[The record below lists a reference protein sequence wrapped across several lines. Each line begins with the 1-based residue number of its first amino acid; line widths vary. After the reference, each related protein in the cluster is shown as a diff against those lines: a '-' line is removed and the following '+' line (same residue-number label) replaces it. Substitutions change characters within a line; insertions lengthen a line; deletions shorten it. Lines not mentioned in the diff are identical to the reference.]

1 MKYRTEAV
9 GFALLVAWCSTA
21 GAALTVDFTVPLNI
35 SRLPEMVQWFKVEC
49 ELLDSGGAVVGN
61 ADTNVMVDTSTGK
74 PQQNEVTMRV
84 LQYPNG
90 NPPTNWKCTLYLSD
104 NSSFLSWKTPSTQPN
119 PAWRPAPGTPLVEEV
134 SGALPAPEVP
144 LRSAPR

>member
-1 MKYRTEAV
+1 MTYKAEATV
-9 GFALLVAWCSTA
+9 FALLVAWCSTA

-35 SRLPEMVQWFKVEC
+35 SRLPESVQSFKVEC
-49 ELLDSGGAVVGN
+49 ELLDAGREVVGN

-74 PQQNEVTMRV
+74 PQQNEVAMRV

-90 NPPTNWKCTLYLSD
+90 NPPTNWKCTLYLPD
-104 NSSFLSWKTPSTQPN
+104 NSSFLSWKTPSSQPN
-119 PAWRPAPGTPLVEEV
+119 PDWRPAPGTPLVEEG
-134 SGALPAPEVP
+134 SGVLPAIEVP